1 MSKTSTKILIGVTS
15 MACFAGFAAYNN
27 DYDHSKKTAT
37 VVSKIS
43 PATEVQV
50 VQPPITKVESQLE
63 QQPIASVPPAPAKT
77 VPTSGY
83 QAIKSVAPKVVAP
96 PPIIVAQVDT
106 VIPADTGTIPD
117 TGIIP
122 DTKTAPVPQK
132 SKNTKTRA
140 S

>member
-1 MSKTSTKILIGVTS
+1 MSKTSTKIIIGVTS

-50 VQPPITKVESQLE
+50 VQPAIIKVEPQLA
-63 QQPIASVPPAPAKT
+63 QQPITSVPPAPAKT

-83 QAIKSVAPKVVAP
+83 QAIKSVAPKVAAP
-96 PPIIVAQVDT
+96 PPIIVAQADT
-106 VIPADTGTIPD
+106 VIPAEGTTPD